1 MPSRSDDNDI
11 HCTCKYLFA
20 LNTLMSGTR
29 RALND
34 LLAKSKVPRGR
45 LSKLLFFNALL
56 HLETCIV
63 WRKKGAKSK
72 RENTKWRNLIREL
85 LEHITHSENSWM
97 TAAMWVMRVRTPT
110 SSLQPSKRKERK
122 NVEKQLSWVSA
133 EHKSSLKVK
142 FENETC
148 YDLFRVINN
157 NLEDLVH
164 LKEKKKSK
172 CVLFF

>member
-1 MPSRSDDNDI
+1 MLCCSI
-11 HCTCKYLFA
+11 
-20 LNTLMSGTR
+20 
-29 RALND
+29 
-34 LLAKSKVPRGR
+34 SKHILCEG
-45 LSKLLFFNALL
+45 
-56 HLETCIV
+56 
-63 WRKKGAKSK
+63 KKGAKSK
-72 RENTKWRNLIREL
+72 REKTKWRNLIREV
-85 LEHITHSENSWM
+85 LERITHSENSWM

-110 SSLQPSKRKERK
+110 SSLQPSTRKERK

-164 LKEKKKSK
+164 LKEKKKKANACYSFNEEMLTRGYFSMATWGVCMYVCAS
-172 CVLFF
+172 CVRMRR